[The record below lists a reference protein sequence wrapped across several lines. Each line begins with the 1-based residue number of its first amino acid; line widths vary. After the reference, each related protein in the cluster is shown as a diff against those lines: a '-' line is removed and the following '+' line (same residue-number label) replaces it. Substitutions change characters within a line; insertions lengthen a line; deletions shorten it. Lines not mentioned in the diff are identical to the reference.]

1 MKTKTICKR
10 CVMDSS
16 DSKIIFDENG
26 ICDHCNT
33 FDSKILPTWNFG
45 EGHDEELNT
54 IINNIKNKDKKR
66 DFDCLLGLSGGI
78 DSSYLLHLVV
88 TQFQLKPLVFH
99 VDAGWNSQIA
109 TNNIEKLVDKL
120 NLDLYTEVIDWEE
133 MRSLQ
138 LAFFKSGVPHIDTP
152 QDHAFFATMYKFASK
167 HNIKTIITGG
177 NHSTE
182 CIRNPKEWMYFQ
194 SDSIQLKNINKLYGN
209 RKLKKFPITNI
220 LWHKIWLPYFK
231 GIKLIR
237 LIDLMPYDKKLAE
250 KTLVD
255 EYEFQTYPQK
265 HFESRFTKFYESYWL
280 FERFGFDTR
289 KVQLSSLILT
299 NQLSRDEAVKILK
312 KPPYEPE
319 TIKHE
324 FEYISNK
331 LNISV
336 AELQSYF
343 DMPLKTYKDYKNQES
358 IYDLGANFLRK
369 MGIEK
374 GGKR

>member
-1 MKTKTICKR
+1 
-10 CVMDSS
+10 MDSS
-16 DSKIIFDENG
+16 DSKIIFDANG

-54 IINNIKNKDKKR
+54 IINNIKNKDRKR

-109 TNNIEKLVDKL
+109 TNNIEKLVDRL

-194 SDSIQLKNINKLYGN
+194 SDSIQLRNINKLHGN

-250 KTLVD
+250 QTLVD
-255 EYEFQTYPQK
+255 KYEFQTYPQK

-299 NQLSRDEAVKILK
+299 NQLSRDEALKILK

-331 LNISV
+331 LNITV

-358 IYDLGANFLRK
+358 IYDLGAKFLRK

>member
-1 MKTKTICKR
+1 
-10 CVMDSS
+10 MDTT
-16 DSKIIFDENG
+16 DSRITFDDAG

-33 FDSKILPTWNFG
+33 FDSQILPAWKFG
-45 EGHDEELNT
+45 KGHDEELNK
-54 IINNIKNKDKKR
+54 IISNIKNKDKKR
-66 DFDCLLGLSGGI
+66 DFNCLLGLSGGI

-88 TQFQLKPLVFH
+88 TKFQLKPLVFH

-167 HNIKTIITGG
+167 HKIKTIITGG

-194 SDSIQLKNINKLYGN
+194 SDSIQLKNINKIYGN
-209 RKLKKFPITNI
+209 HKLKKFPITNI

-237 LIDLMPYDKKLAE
+237 LIDLMPYNKKLAE
-250 KTLVD
+250 QILVD
-255 EYEFQTYPQK
+255 EYGFQTYPQK
-265 HFESRFTKFYESYWL
+265 HFESRFTKFYESFWL
-280 FERFGFDTR
+280 YERFGYDTR

-299 NQLSRDEAVKILK
+299 NQLSRDDALEILK
-312 KPPYEPE
+312 NPPYEAA

-331 LNISV
+331 LNISLE
-336 AELQSYF
+336 ELQSYF

-358 IYDLGANFLRK
+358 IYHLGSNFLRK